1 MLTYLS
7 YFLVLVRGVQ
17 LSQNEK
23 RILLNDPGLI
33 EQRLNHLERE
43 NALLKDRINQYETA
57 KSGKI
62 SYVSDIGWF
71 SMISEIRLCRFY
83 SMFSA
88 IR

>member
-62 SYVSDIGWF
+62 SYVSD
-71 SMISEIRLCRFY
+71 MDV
-83 SMFSA
+83 
-88 IR
+88 

>member
-62 SYVSDIGWF
+62 SYVSDMDI
-71 SMISEIRLCRFY
+71 
-83 SMFSA
+83 
-88 IR
+88 

>member
-1 MLTYLS
+1 MLTYLL

-33 EQRLNHLERE
+33 GQRLNHLERE

-62 SYVSDIGWF
+62 SYVSD
-71 SMISEIRLCRFY
+71 MDV
-83 SMFSA
+83 
-88 IR
+88 

>member
-23 RILLNDPGLI
+23 RILLNDSGLI

-62 SYVSDIGWF
+62 SYVSD
-71 SMISEIRLCRFY
+71 MDV
-83 SMFSA
+83 
-88 IR
+88 